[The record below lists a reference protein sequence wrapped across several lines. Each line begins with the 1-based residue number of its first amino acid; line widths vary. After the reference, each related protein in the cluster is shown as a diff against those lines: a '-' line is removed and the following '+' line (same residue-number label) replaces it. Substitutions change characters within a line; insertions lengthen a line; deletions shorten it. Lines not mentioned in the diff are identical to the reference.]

1 VATIAAA
8 AMQRLIFF
16 ADQLSTFV
24 GKAFAWLIGG
34 LMVLVCAEVLKRY
47 ILNQPS
53 AWVFDVSSMLY
64 CGAFIMCGAYTLA
77 QGAHVRGDFLY
88 GSMRPRLQAA
98 LDLALYL
105 VFFVPGI
112 LALVFAGWEYAADS
126 WRIGE
131 RSSITAEGPP
141 VYHFKAL
148 IPIAGALVLAQGIA
162 EILRCIVCL
171 KAGRWPARLKD
182 AEETDVVE
190 EQLALSTHVDE
201 EAKREVI
208 AGIEAIDEAAHQRLR
223 GDKT

>member
-64 CGAFIMCGAYTLA
+64 GGAFIMCGAYTLA

-105 VFFVPGI
+105 LFFVPGI
-112 LALVFAGWEYAADS
+112 LALVFAGWGYAADS

-141 VYHFKAL
+141 LYHFKAL
-148 IPIAGALVLAQGIA
+148 IPIAGALVLAQGLA
-162 EILRCIVCL
+162 EILRCVVCL
-171 KAGRWPARLKD
+171 RTGRWPARLKD

-223 GDKT
+223 GDKQ